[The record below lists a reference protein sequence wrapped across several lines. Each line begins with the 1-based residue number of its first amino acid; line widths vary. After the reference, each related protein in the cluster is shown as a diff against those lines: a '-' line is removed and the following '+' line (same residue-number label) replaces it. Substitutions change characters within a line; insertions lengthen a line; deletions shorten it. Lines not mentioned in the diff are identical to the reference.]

1 MNDKEFLIRVRAD
14 IKQALDEMR
23 KLSTESA
30 RMADKIEA
38 AGKEGARGGA
48 AINKS
53 NQSALASFNPL
64 LARVGGL
71 VAGYLT
77 LTKVAQ
83 KFGETVAL
91 AARVETL
98 QVVLDNVGRNAGY
111 GSDQVRALVKEVEA
125 LGITTRAAQTIVTRM
140 VQAQLDLGSATQLAR
155 VAQDA
160 AVIGNVNSSEAL
172 ERLLHGIV
180 TLQPEILRTVG
191 ITVSLEQEYQKFTAQ
206 TGRSIESL
214 SQQER
219 QQVALN
225 AVLREGA
232 KIQGTYVEAMTTAD
246 KQAGSL
252 ARHVEQLQVA
262 IGQAFTPAYAFLI
275 EEVTRE
281 IIGLREEMSELE
293 RDQAI
298 QKWARDTADA
308 MGFVLDAAHGIS
320 VLVRL
325 VGERIGSLAASAS
338 LAVQGEFR
346 AAREALNDYE
356 RRVDELLMKQLPS
369 QRLELSRRTAVVGV
383 QGQASK
389 LIFSSEEDKQ
399 EFIEQQRLAKDLV
412 ADMNRSARE
421 AIAGTTEQTQKLRDA
436 YAETIANLDRQI
448 ALLGNESTLEEALWE
463 TQNGRFKDLT
473 EAQKQDIVD
482 RAHRLDLM
490 KAELE
495 AQKKLEDQQ
504 KKLLGEGKNIFEQ
517 TRTPEERLGAEE
529 TRLRELLDQ
538 GAFGDPESDAALDTY
553 MRARL
558 DAVDRYYDEVAGK
571 TKDTLSEMDRFAI
584 KAAEGMQQAFADDFF
599 NIMQG
604 NFDNLGESFTRLLQR
619 MTAEL
624 AASQLLE
631 FLVGDYAKTGKVG
644 GVLGSWFA
652 GEYHSGG
659 VVGAG
664 GAKRNVSPL
673 AFLGAPRLHAG
684 NLGIKR
690 DEYPAILQ
698 EGEGVLSRAQMRA
711 LGGSGAG
718 AGELRVIVENRGT
731 PQVAREAT
739 GALDPEGLVVR
750 IVTDDVQRGGPLSQS
765 LARTFNLRRSGG

>member
-1 MNDKEFLIRVRAD
+1 MNDKELLIRVRAD

-38 AGKEGARGGA
+38 AGKEGARGGD
-48 AINKS
+48 AISKS
-53 NQSALASFNPL
+53 NQTALASFNPL

-77 LTKVAQ
+77 LTKIAQ

-140 VQAQLDLGSATQLAR
+140 VQAQLDLGNATQLAR

-275 EEVTRE
+275 EEVTRA
-281 IIGLREEMSELE
+281 IVGLREDMSQLE
-293 RDQAI
+293 RESAI
-298 QKWARDTADA
+298 EDWSRSVATSLA
-308 MGFVLDAAHGIS
+308 FVLDIAQGTANAFRIIGETIAA
-320 VLVRL
+320 
-325 VGERIGSLAASAS
+325 VGAAQTKKT
-338 LAVQGEFR
+338 L
-346 AAREALNDYE
+346 
-356 RRVDELLMKQLPS
+356 DELVEHWKDYKDRVTQILYETNPS
-369 QRLELSRRTAVVGV
+369 QRLDISRRTTFLSVE
-383 QGQASK
+383 GQASK

-399 EFIEQQRLAKDLV
+399 EFVQQQQLAKDLV
-412 ADMNRSARE
+412 ADMNRSARD
-421 AIAGTTEQTQKLRDA
+421 AIAATTEQTQKQRDA
-436 YAETIANLDRQI
+436 YAETIASLDRQI
-448 ALLGNESTLEEALWE
+448 ALLGNESALEEALWE
-463 TQNGRFKDLT
+463 TQRGRYRDLS
-473 EAQKQDIVD
+473 EAQKQDIID
-482 RAHRLDLM
+482 RAHRLDVI

-495 AQKKLEDQQ
+495 AQKKLKALQD
-504 KKLLGEGKNIFEQ
+504 EGRKIRDQ
-517 TRTPEERLGAEE
+517 TRTPEERLGAEDS
-529 TRLRELLDQ
+529 RLKDLLNK
-538 GAFGDPESDAALDTY
+538 GAFGDPESDAAIDTY

-558 DAVDRYYDEVAGK
+558 DAVERYYEEVAK
-571 TKDTLSEMDRFAI
+571 TSEKTLSEMDRFAI
-584 KAAEGMQQAFADDFF
+584 KAAEGLQQAFADEFF
-599 NIMQG
+599 NVMQG
-604 NFDNLGESFTRLLQR
+604 NFDNLGESFVRLLQR
-619 MTAEL
+619 MAAEL
-624 AASQLLE
+624 LASEVLK
-631 FLVGDYAKTGKVG
+631 FLTGDFGKTGELG
-644 GVLGSWFA
+644 GVLGQLAA
-652 GEYHSGG
+652 GLFHSGG
-659 VVGAG
+659 VVGAAG
-664 GAKRNVSPL
+664 GARRNVSPL

-684 NLGIKR
+684 NLGIQR

-711 LGGSGAG
+711 LGSGAG
-718 AGELRVIVENRGT
+718 GGELRVIVENRGT
-731 PQVAREAT
+731 PQAAREAS

>member
-1 MNDKEFLIRVRAD
+1 MNDKELLIRVRAD

-38 AGKEGARGGA
+38 AGKEGARGGD
-48 AINKS
+48 AISKS
-53 NQSALASFNPL
+53 NQAALASFNPL

-77 LTKVAQ
+77 LTKIAQ

-98 QVVLDNVGRNAGY
+98 QVVLENVGRNAGY

-140 VQAQLDLGSATQLAR
+140 VQAQLDLGNATQLAR

-275 EEVTRE
+275 EEITRA
-281 IIGLREEMSELE
+281 IIGLREDMSQLE
-293 RDQAI
+293 RENAI
-298 QKWARDTADA
+298 EDWSRDVAT
-308 MGFVLDAAHGIS
+308 
-320 VLVRL
+320 
-325 VGERIGSLAASAS
+325 S
-338 LAVQGEFR
+338 LAVVLDIAQGTANAFR
-346 AAREALNDYE
+346 IIGETIAAVGAAQTKKTL
-356 RRVDELLMKQLPS
+356 DELVEHWKDYKDRVTQILYETNPS
-369 QRLELSRRTAVVGV
+369 QRLDLSRRTAVIGV
-383 QGQASK
+383 EGQASK

-399 EFIEQQRLAKDLV
+399 EFVEQQQLAKDLV
-412 ADMNRSARE
+412 ADMNRSARD
-421 AIAGTTEQTQKLRDA
+421 AASATTEQTQKQRDA
-436 YAETIANLDRQI
+436 YAEAIVALDRQI
-448 ALLGNESTLEEALWE
+448 ALLGNESALEEALWE
-463 TQNGRFKDLT
+463 TQRGRYRGLSD
-473 EAQKQDIVD
+473 AQKQDIID
-482 RAHRLDLM
+482 RAHRLDVI

-495 AQKKLEDQQ
+495 AQKKLKALQD
-504 KKLLGEGKNIFEQ
+504 EGRKIRDQ
-517 TRTPEERLGAEE
+517 TRTPEERLNIEE
-529 TRLRELLDQ
+529 TRLRDLFEK
-538 GAFGDPESDAALDTY
+538 GAFGNPESDDARDTF

-558 DAVDRYYDEVAGK
+558 KIAEEYYAELEK
-571 TKDTLSEMDRFAI
+571 TSEKTLGEMDRFAI

-624 AASQLLE
+624 AVSELLK
-631 FLVGDYAKTGKVG
+631 FLVGDYAKTGELG
-644 GVLGSWFA
+644 GVLGQIAA
-652 GEYHSGG
+652 GLFHSGG
-659 VVGAG
+659 VVGAAG
-664 GAKRNVSPL
+664 GARRNVSPL
-673 AFLGAPRLHAG
+673 AFVGAPRLHAG

>member
-1 MNDKEFLIRVRAD
+1 MNDKELLIRVRAD

-38 AGKEGARGGA
+38 AGKEGARGGD
-48 AINKS
+48 AISKS
-53 NQSALASFNPL
+53 NQAALASFNPL

-77 LTKVAQ
+77 LTKIAQ

-98 QVVLDNVGRNAGY
+98 QVVLENVGRNAGY

-140 VQAQLDLGSATQLAR
+140 VQAQLDLGNATQLAR

-275 EEVTRE
+275 EEITRA
-281 IIGLREEMSELE
+281 IIGLREDMSQLE
-293 RDQAI
+293 RENAI
-298 QKWARDTADA
+298 EGWSRDVAT
-308 MGFVLDAAHGIS
+308 
-320 VLVRL
+320 
-325 VGERIGSLAASAS
+325 S
-338 LAVQGEFR
+338 LAVVLDIAQGTANAFR
-346 AAREALNDYE
+346 IIGETIAAVGAAQTKKTL
-356 RRVDELLMKQLPS
+356 DELVEHWKDYKDRVTQILYETNPS
-369 QRLELSRRTAVVGV
+369 QRLDLSRRTAVIGV
-383 QGQASK
+383 EGQASK

-399 EFIEQQRLAKDLV
+399 EFVEQQQLAKDLV
-412 ADMNRSARE
+412 ADMNRSARD
-421 AIAGTTEQTQKLRDA
+421 AASATTEQTQKQRDA
-436 YAETIANLDRQI
+436 YAEAIVALDRQI
-448 ALLGNESTLEEALWE
+448 ALLGNESALEEALWE
-463 TQNGRFKDLT
+463 TQRGRYRGLSD
-473 EAQKQDIVD
+473 AQKQDIID
-482 RAHRLDLM
+482 RAHRLDVI

-495 AQKKLEDQQ
+495 AQKKLKALQD
-504 KKLLGEGKNIFEQ
+504 EGRKIRDQ
-517 TRTPEERLGAEE
+517 TRTPEERLNIEE
-529 TRLRELLDQ
+529 TRLRDLFEK
-538 GAFGDPESDAALDTY
+538 GAFGNPESDDARDTF

-558 DAVDRYYDEVAGK
+558 KIAEEYYAELEKMSEK
-571 TKDTLSEMDRFAI
+571 TLGEMDRFAI

-624 AASQLLE
+624 AASELLK
-631 FLVGDYAKTGKVG
+631 FLVGDYAKTGELG
-644 GVLGSWFA
+644 GVLGQIAA
-652 GEYHSGG
+652 GLFHSGG
-659 VVGAG
+659 VVGAAG
-664 GAKRNVSPL
+664 GARRNVSPL
-673 AFLGAPRLHAG
+673 AFVGAPRLHAG

-698 EGEGVLSRAQMRA
+698 GGEGVLSRAQMRA

>member
-1 MNDKEFLIRVRAD
+1 MNDKELLIRVRAD

-48 AINKS
+48 AISKS
-53 NQSALASFNPL
+53 NQAALASFNPL

-77 LTKVAQ
+77 LTKLAQ

-275 EEVTRE
+275 EEITRS

-293 RDQAI
+293 RANTI
-298 QKWARDTADA
+298 EAWSRGVATSLA
-308 MGFVLDAAHGIS
+308 FVLDLAQGTANAFRIIGETIAA
-320 VLVRL
+320 
-325 VGERIGSLAASAS
+325 VGAAQTKKT
-338 LAVQGEFR
+338 L
-346 AAREALNDYE
+346 
-356 RRVDELLMKQLPS
+356 DELVEHWKDYKDRVTQILYETNPS
-369 QRLELSRRTAVVGV
+369 QRLDISRRTAIIGV
-383 QGQASK
+383 EGQASK
-389 LIFSSEEDKQ
+389 LIFSNEEDKQ
-399 EFIEQQRLAKDLV
+399 EFVEQQRFAKDLV
-412 ADMNRSARE
+412 ADLNRSARD
-421 AIAGTTEQTQKLRDA
+421 AIAATTEQTQKQRDA
-436 YAETIANLDRQI
+436 YAETIAGLDRQI
-448 ALLGNESTLEEALWE
+448 ALLGSESALEEALWE
-463 TQNGRFKDLT
+463 TQNGKFKDLT

-495 AQKKLEDQQ
+495 VQKKLAEQQ
-504 KKLLGEGKNIFEQ
+504 KKLRDEGQKIFDQ

-529 TRLRELLDQ
+529 SRLKGLLNQ

-558 DAVDRYYDEVAGK
+558 DAVDRYYEEVAGK
-571 TKDTLSEMDRFAI
+571 TKDTLTEMDRFAI
-584 KAAEGMQQAFADDFF
+584 KAADGLQQAFADEFF
-599 NIMQG
+599 NVMQG

-619 MTAEL
+619 MAAEL
-624 AASQLLE
+624 LASEVLK
-631 FLVGDYAKTGKVG
+631 FLTGDFGKTGELG
-644 GVLGSWFA
+644 GVLGEIAA
-652 GEYHSGG
+652 GLFHSGG

-664 GAKRNVSPL
+664 GARRNVSPL
-673 AFLGAPRLHAG
+673 AFVGAPRLHAG

-698 EGEGVLSRAQMRA
+698 EGEGVLSRSQMRA
-711 LGGSGAG
+711 LGSGAG

-731 PQVAREAT
+731 PQAAREAS
-739 GALDPEGLVVR
+739 GAFDPEGLVVR